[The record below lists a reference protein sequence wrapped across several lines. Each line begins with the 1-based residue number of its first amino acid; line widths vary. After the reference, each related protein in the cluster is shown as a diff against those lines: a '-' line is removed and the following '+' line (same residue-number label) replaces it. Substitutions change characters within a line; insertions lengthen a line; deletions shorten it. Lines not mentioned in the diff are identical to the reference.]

1 MPVFTREYETFTDMR
16 LPAGL
21 SPQDTYLG
29 DQPPL
34 LSDYLHNGVSASI
47 VMPVT
52 QKVVIVQGVEVAT
65 LG

>member
-1 MPVFTREYETFTDMR
+1 VFTRTYETFMDMR

-29 DQPPL
+29 DRPPL
-34 LSDYLHNGVSASI
+34 LSDYRDNAVSASV

-52 QKVVIVQGVEVAT
+52 QKVVLVQGVEVAT